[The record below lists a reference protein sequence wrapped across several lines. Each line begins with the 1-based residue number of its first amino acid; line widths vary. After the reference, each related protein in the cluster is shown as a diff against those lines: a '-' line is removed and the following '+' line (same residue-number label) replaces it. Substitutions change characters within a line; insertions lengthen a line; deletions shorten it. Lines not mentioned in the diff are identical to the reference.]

1 MTKEIVVAGRG
12 PNIRSILA
20 MVRRAK
26 GLKLGDTREVT
37 RSGGEDGLWRVTLEG
52 GLVVECT
59 VIQHSTT
66 TLYV

>member
-1 MTKEIVVAGRG
+1 MTEEVVAGRG
-12 PNIRSILA
+12 PNIRSILT

-26 GLKLGDTREVT
+26 GLKLADTREVG

-66 TLYV
+66 SLYV